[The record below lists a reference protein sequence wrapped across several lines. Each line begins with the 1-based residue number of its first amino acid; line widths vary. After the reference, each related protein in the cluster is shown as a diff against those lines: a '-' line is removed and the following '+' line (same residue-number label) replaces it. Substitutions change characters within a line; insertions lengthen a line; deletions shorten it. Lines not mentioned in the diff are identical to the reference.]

1 MFDTTEKKICE
12 TCGEP
17 QFVELEGRVFRVSC
31 RCLTEKYEKEEQER
45 QKQLKLKLFKQLQ
58 VNASMGEEY
67 LKARFETAIVNEHNK
82 GVYEKAKN
90 YCKNYIQ
97 VYKENHGLYIYG
109 DNSSGKTHL
118 SACIAND
125 LMEKDIQ
132 VIFTS
137 LGSIIRETFRN
148 DLIYERLA
156 RVPFLFLDDLGKE
169 FIGRENDAQKAKYA
183 ETVLKNVLDARVNNN
198 KPLIITSNYS
208 MEKLATELKLD
219 RAILERLNVAISREW
234 ELTGTNFRDL
244 KLEQKI
250 KKADR
255 LGI

>member
-1 MFDTTEKKICE
+1 MFNITEKKICE
-12 TCGEP
+12 NCGEP
-17 QFVELEGRVFRVSC
+17 QFVEFEGKVFRANC
-31 RCLTEKYEKEEQER
+31 RCLTEKYEKEEKER
-45 QKQLKLKLFKQLQ
+45 QNRIKKEKFKKLQI
-58 VNASMGEEY
+58 NALMGEEY
-67 LKARFETAIVNEHNK
+67 LNAQFETAIINEHNK
-82 GVYEKAKN
+82 SIYEKARN

-109 DNSSGKTHL
+109 DNSTGKTHL
-118 SACIAND
+118 IACIAND
-125 LMEKDIQ
+125 LMKKDIQ

-137 LGSIIRETFRN
+137 LWSIIRETFSN

-156 RVPFLFLDDLGKE
+156 MVPFLFLDDLGKE

>member
-1 MFDTTEKKICE
+1 M
-12 TCGEP
+12 
-17 QFVELEGRVFRVSC
+17 
-31 RCLTEKYEKEEQER
+31 
-45 QKQLKLKLFKQLQ
+45 
-58 VNASMGEEY
+58 
-67 LKARFETAIVNEHNK
+67 
-82 GVYEKAKN
+82 
-90 YCKNYIQ
+90 
-97 VYKENHGLYIYG
+97 
-109 DNSSGKTHL
+109 
-118 SACIAND
+118 
-125 LMEKDIQ
+125 
-132 VIFTS
+132 
-137 LGSIIRETFRN
+137 
-148 DLIYERLA
+148 
-156 RVPFLFLDDLGKE
+156 
-169 FIGRENDAQKAKYA
+169 GRENDAQKAKYA

>member
-1 MFDTTEKKICE
+1 MFDISEKKFCE

-17 QFVELEGRVFRVSC
+17 QFVEFEGKVYKANC
-31 RCLTEKYEKEEQER
+31 RCLIEKYKKEEQE
-45 QKQLKLKLFKQLQ
+45 KQNQIKKEKFKRLQ
-58 VNASMGEEY
+58 INALMGEEY

-82 GVYEKAKN
+82 GIYEKARN
-90 YCKNYIQ
+90 YCKNYMH

-118 SACIAND
+118 IACIAND

-137 LGSIIRETFRN
+137 LWSIIRETFSN